1 MKIARLLPA
10 FAALVLGFAASS
22 ARAASQIINL
32 PEGYGDIR
40 PGTVM
45 IYTAGRSLFFVLEN
59 GQAVKYPIAVPK
71 SGKEWSGW
79 TQIIRKEWKPDW
91 MAPADVAH
99 DHPELAGIVIPGGA
113 PNNPMGSAAL
123 VLGAQG
129 GQVAIHGTT
138 KKMRSSIGTAASY
151 GCIRMLNE
159 DVEDLFQRVGPGTPV
174 WKMD

>member
-1 MKIARLLPA
+1 MKSSRLLPML
-10 FAALVLGFAASS
+10 AALVMGFAVHS
-22 ARAASQIINL
+22 AQAASQIINL
-32 PEGYGDIR
+32 PSGYQDVQ
-40 PGTVM
+40 PGTIM
-45 IYTAGRSLFFVLEN
+45 IYTAGRSLFLVLEN

-71 SGKEWSGW
+71 RGKEWTGW
-79 TQIIRKEWKPDW
+79 THIIRKQWKPDW

-99 DHPELAGIVIPGGA
+99 DHPELAGRVIPGGA

-123 VLGAQG
+123 LLGAQN

-138 KKMRSSIGTAASY
+138 KKMRGSIGTAASY

-159 DVEDLFQRVGPGTPV
+159 DIEDLFQRVGEGTAV